1 MQERLCPVHVGRV
14 KDPLLVTYPLFLSR
28 TGAHFRTSFEE
39 KNVTDARSKTVLH
52 YSVPQNQMVVLFV
65 GTKDPIWTW
74 NTTTK
79 DHISCEVDEMKSM
92 TQGSIYFTR
101 KFHTDRKSHPITK
114 NYEGIFPKHQQNV
127 MELRKPGYH
136 FVAKQTILFLSETY
150 RCAVI
155 KVTPTLRGHLPYY
168 DLRLWNSAV
177 RQGPHEKCIARFMK
191 LAPSG
196 HVIYDLQCHDNLHH
210 EGYLV

>member
-1 MQERLCPVHVGRV
+1 MMFSNAHQSSARNWISERR
-14 KDPLLVTYPLFLSR
+14 
-28 TGAHFRTSFEE
+28 
-39 KNVTDARSKTVLH
+39 
-52 YSVPQNQMVVLFV
+52 
-65 GTKDPIWTW
+65 PIA
-74 NTTTK
+74 
-79 DHISCEVDEMKSM
+79 E
-92 TQGSIYFTR
+92 
-101 KFHTDRKSHPITK
+101 
-114 NYEGIFPKHQQNV
+114 NYEGIFLKKQQNV
-127 MELRKPGYH
+127 MQLREPGHSFMAKETILYHSEKYHCAVIRVTPTLRSIRLQRTTKESFQSTSKTLWNSANQEKKIKKYKGYH